1 MLMFTLAISCL
12 TTSDLPW
19 FMDLT
24 FQVSMQCCS
33 SQQQTLLSPP
43 DLSTLGHCFH
53 FGPATSFFLE
63 LLVIA
68 LHSSPVA
75 YYTPSDM
82 RGSSSSVI
90 SVSLFIHIME
100 FLWQEYWN
108 GLPFPPPVDHIL
120 SEIPAMT
127 YPLWVALH
135 SMIHSFLELY

>member
-1 MLMFTLAISCL
+1 
-12 TTSDLPW
+12 
-19 FMDLT
+19 MDLT
-24 FQVSMQCCS
+24 FQVSMQYCS
-33 SQQQTLLSPP
+33 LQHRTLFSPP
-43 DLSTLGHCFH
+43 DTSTTEYCFH

-100 FLWQEYWN
+100 FLWQEY
-108 GLPFPPPVDHIL
+108 
-120 SEIPAMT
+120 
-127 YPLWVALH
+127 
-135 SMIHSFLELY
+135 